1 MSIRFL
7 IINIIL
13 SICSCLK
20 FCPKTSNMNYLYL
33 RDITYL
39 YSSTLKFSNH
49 RTIWASKMF
58 EGWLNLETELITCYL
73 TFDSCHG
80 PLTVSPLVS
89 FLCLKIITRQHVH
102 EVISHHLCTSSG
114 FLSCSLVPGPVTP
127 GYPFVLDLIDWGCW
141 EWARLAEIGLYSL
154 PHFLCCPNSWKL
166 G

>member
-102 EVISHHLCTSSG
+102 EVISHHHPQVYSPAHLSQALSLLDILLCWIWLTEVAGSEPDQQKWGFILSLISSA
-114 FLSCSLVPGPVTP
+114 VPIP
-127 GYPFVLDLIDWGCW
+127 G
-141 EWARLAEIGLYSL
+141 S
-154 PHFLCCPNSWKL
+154 
-166 G
+166 